1 MAILGNT
8 MQSCTASLMTK
19 LLTEQ
24 REKRERAKQLP
35 DEQVRNDISYTD
47 IYSTL
52 CVVLCGTSQ
61 WVSQKNDCLRTTNKK
76 CLGPTY

>member
-1 MAILGNT
+1 

-52 CVVLCGTSQ
+52 CIDPEALEPPGTS
-61 WVSQKNDCLRTTNKK
+61 KM
-76 CLGPTY
+76 